1 VADEGRTFIQ
11 DVLSASLKSLERS
24 LSGRRI
30 RIIRQVD
37 PTTPALAAEEEPLRE
52 ALQTLLAEA
61 AAGTDEG
68 GRIRVCLKHSP
79 AAIMVSIKD
88 QGPGLDPD
96 GWERR
101 VANPERD
108 RPPGAALSLAECRQ
122 TITSL
127 GGNLFANSRLGKG
140 ITYYVTFPAPRA

>member
-1 VADEGRTFIQ
+1 MADEGKTFIQ

-37 PTTPALAAEEEPLRE
+37 PTTPPLAVEGDSLKE
-52 ALQTLLAEA
+52 ALQSLLAEA
-61 AAGTDEG
+61 VAGTDEG
-68 GRIRVCLKHSP
+68 GRIRVCLKHST

-88 QGPGLDPD
+88 EGPGLDPD
-96 GWERR
+96 AWERR
-101 VANPERD
+101 IANPERN
-108 RPPGAALSLAECRQ
+108 RPQGAALSLAECRE

-127 GGNLFANSRLGKG
+127 GGNFFANSRLGKG
-140 ITYYVTFPAPRA
+140 ITYYVTFPAPRS